1 MEARQRRIQG
11 DREASS
17 RKLIRGAWL
26 RAWTIK
32 VRGVESGYEG

>member
-1 MEARQRRIQG
+1 MEAMQRRGQG
-11 DREASS
+11 DREASR

-26 RAWTIK
+26 RGWTVK